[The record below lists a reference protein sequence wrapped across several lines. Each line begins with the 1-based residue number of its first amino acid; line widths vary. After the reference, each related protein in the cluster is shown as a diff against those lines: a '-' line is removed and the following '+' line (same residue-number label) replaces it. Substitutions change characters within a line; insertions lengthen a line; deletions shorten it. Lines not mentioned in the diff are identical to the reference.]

1 MVGGRAMSPKDHI
14 ASVLDA
20 EAPRLIDLSHRIHG
34 HPELMFEEELAS
46 QWLCESLDEL
56 GFAVTAGGGTRPTAF
71 EARTGSGPLHI
82 AICAEYDALPGIGH
96 ACGHNIIAATAVGAG
111 AAL

>member
-20 EAPRLIDLSHRIHG
+20 EAPRLIDLSHRIHA

-56 GFAVTAGGGTRPTAF
+56 GFAVTAGAGTPPPALQAPTRRRPPHI
-71 EARTGSGPLHI
+71 PLS
-82 AICAEYDALPGIGH
+82 APRNAPPRLRP
-96 ACGHNIIAATAVGAG
+96 AG
-111 AAL
+111 RDNTTPP